1 MAATVGIRAEDKNRW
16 ERRAPLT
23 PDHVRE
29 LVEEQ
34 GLSVHVEPSN
44 RRAFLDRDYEDAGA
58 ALEGGLEA
66 CDVVLGVKE
75 IPIEK
80 LRAGRV
86 YVYFSHVIKGQAY
99 NMPMLARL
107 LELGATLID
116 YERIVDRKGR
126 RLIFFGRHAGYAGM
140 LDTLWAFGQRFAA
153 EGIESPFE
161 RLRLAHQYSGLE
173 EALAHVAR
181 IGEEIRRGGL
191 PTGRRPIICGFTG
204 SGNVTQGAM
213 EVFERLPVVD
223 VDPEVLL
230 ELGEDRD
237 RPRNV
242 LYRTVFERHHRF
254 RRSADGGFDA
264 AELGAHP
271 ERYTSGL
278 APFLRHLS
286 MLVHGAFW
294 EPPQPRLVT
303 REQLAA
309 LWEAEEQP
317 KLRVIGDISCDID
330 GGIEATVR
338 STDPG
343 EPVFR
348 YDPVAGAEA
357 EGFGGRGVLVMSV
370 DNLPCEL
377 PVEASHHF
385 GDSLVRF
392 VAALARCD
400 WRRPYEALDLPDELR
415 GAVIAHRG
423 ALAPPFAHLEESL
436 VAAGCAPAVA
446 ADTERPTGDGS

>member
-1 MAATVGIRAEDKNRW
+1 MAATIGIRAEDKNRW

-23 PDHVRE
+23 PEHVRE
-29 LVEEQ
+29 LVGEH
-34 GLSVHVEPSN
+34 GLAFRVEPSK
-44 RRAFLDRDYEDAGA
+44 RRAFLDRDYADAGA
-58 ALEGGLEA
+58 VVDAELGP
-66 CDVVLGVKE
+66 CPIVLGVKE
-75 IPIEK
+75 IPPAKLEREK
-80 LRAGRV
+80 V
-86 YVYFSHVIKGQAY
+86 YVFFSHVIKAQPY

-116 YERIVDRKGR
+116 YERIVDRRGR

-140 LDTLWAFGQRFAA
+140 IDTLWAFGQRFAA

-161 RLRLAHQYSGLE
+161 RIRRAHQYSGLE

-181 IGEEIRRGGL
+181 IGEEIRRVGL
-191 PTGRRPIICGFTG
+191 PTGRRPIVCGFTG

-213 EVFERLPVVD
+213 EVFERLPALD
-223 VDPEVLL
+223 VEPEVLL

-242 LYRTVFERHHRF
+242 LYRTLFERHHRY
-254 RRSADGGFDA
+254 RRVGDGGFDA

-271 ERYTSGL
+271 ERYESGMGRYL
-278 APFLRHLS
+278 PHLS

-309 LWEAEEQP
+309 LADAEAQP

-343 EPVFR
+343 APVFR
-348 YDPVAGAEA
+348 YEPSTGTAHAELAGD
-357 EGFGGRGVLVMSV
+357 GVLVMAV

-392 VAALARCD
+392 VGALARCD
-400 WRRPYEALDLPDELR
+400 WRRPYEALDLPEELK
-415 GAVIAHRG
+415 GAVIVHRG
-423 ALAPPFAHLEESL
+423 ALAPRFAHLEQALATAGFATAHGSL
-436 VAAGCAPAVA
+436 MPAGGNA
-446 ADTERPTGDGS
+446 